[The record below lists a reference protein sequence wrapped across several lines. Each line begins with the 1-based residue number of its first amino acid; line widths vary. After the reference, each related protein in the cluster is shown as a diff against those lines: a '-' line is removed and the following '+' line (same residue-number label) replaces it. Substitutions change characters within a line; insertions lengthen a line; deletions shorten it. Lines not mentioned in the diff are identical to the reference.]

1 MNGGIFQI
9 TALKFL
15 LTVSIAEAVEVVGVH
30 VLAEYPALECYIS
43 ALVLLS
49 TLMECFQFHV
59 YSWIPV

>member
-30 VLAEYPALECYIS
+30 VLAEDTALES
-43 ALVLLS
+43 
-49 TLMECFQFHV
+49 
-59 YSWIPV
+59 